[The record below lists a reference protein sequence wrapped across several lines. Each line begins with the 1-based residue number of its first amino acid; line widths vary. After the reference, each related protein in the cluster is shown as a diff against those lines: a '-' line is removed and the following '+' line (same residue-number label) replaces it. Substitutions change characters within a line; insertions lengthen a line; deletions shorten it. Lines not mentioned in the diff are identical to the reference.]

1 MDEAAAAQASVAQ
14 PGSESQQNGHAAPE
28 EMAPLDVNALQRGDA
43 PPEVIGDQP
52 QGNDLELGAHT
63 PLVDGAD
70 VKKDPFAIVS
80 VAPNEF
86 RISQD
91 GRLVG
96 MNLSPHEAAIVLA
109 WVKSV

>member
-1 MDEAAAAQASVAQ
+1 M
-14 PGSESQQNGHAAPE
+14 E
-28 EMAPLDVNALQRGDA
+28 ELNEQLSGQVNEVEMKPLDPLAVQRGDA